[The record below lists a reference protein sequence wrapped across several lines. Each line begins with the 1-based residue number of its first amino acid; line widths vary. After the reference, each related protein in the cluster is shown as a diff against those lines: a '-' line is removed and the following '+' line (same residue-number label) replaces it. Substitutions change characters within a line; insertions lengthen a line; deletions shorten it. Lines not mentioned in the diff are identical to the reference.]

1 MLILYPI
8 GPMYAVYGNI
18 YHQYTPNVGIQEVD
32 NVIPPRPFCAFPN
45 VNATFRKSSLSRPF
59 GALPNVNA
67 TNT

>member
-1 MLILYPI
+1 MLLI
-8 GPMYAVYGNI
+8 GKPSINGSFSMAML
-18 YHQYTPNVGIQEVD
+18 QEVD